1 VTEPIRP
8 IGQRDG
14 LPAVTPVQR
23 RRPRD
28 EDDDEQRRELER
40 EQERK
45 RRERAQQRA
54 RRRPDDP
61 ERLIDVE
68 A

>member
-1 VTEPIRP
+1 MTEPIRP
-8 IGQRDG
+8 IGPRKE
-14 LPAVTPVQR
+14 LPGIAPVQR

-28 EDDDEQRRELER
+28 EDDREREREQRRN
-40 EQERK
+40 QP
-45 RRERAQQRA
+45 RRTPP
-54 RRRPDDP
+54 RPDDP

>member
-1 VTEPIRP
+1 MTDPIRP
-8 IGQRDG
+8 IGARDDV
-14 LPAVTPVQR
+14 PSVTPVQR

-28 EDDDEQRRELER
+28 DDDREAEREGRRE
-40 EQERK
+40 QP
-45 RRERAQQRA
+45 RRSPP
-54 RRRPDDP
+54 RRPSDP

>member
-1 VTEPIRP
+1 VTEPIRA
-8 IGQRDG
+8 IGPRSE

-28 EDDDEQRRELER
+28 EEEQEPRQQGEPR
-40 EQERK
+40 EQSGE
-45 RRERAQQRA
+45 APP
-54 RRRPDDP
+54 RRPGDP

>member
-1 VTEPIRP
+1 MTDPIRP
-8 IGQRDG
+8 IGPRDDVPG
-14 LPAVTPVQR
+14 VTPVQR

-28 EDDDEQRRELER
+28 DDERERER
-40 EQERK
+40 EQRHDQP
-45 RRERAQQRA
+45 RRNPP
-54 RRRPDDP
+54 RRPSDP

>member
-1 VTEPIRP
+1 MTEPIRP
-8 IGQRDG
+8 IGARG
-14 LPAVTPVQR
+14 ELPAVTPVQR

-28 EDDDEQRRELER
+28 DDDDERQRREHQQPDRPR
-40 EQERK
+40 EVP
-45 RRERAQQRA
+45 A
-54 RRRPDDP
+54 RHARDP

>member
-1 VTEPIRP
+1 MTEPIRP

-28 EDDDEQRRELER
+28 EDDEQRRDQQREELER
-40 EQERK
+40 QERT
-45 RRERAQQRA
+45 QP
-54 RRRPDDP
+54 RRPDDP
-61 ERLIDVE
+61 ERLIDVQ